1 MRYVFSKAFTP
12 PQDLS
17 AITNQTD
24 AYMTFSLLY
33 QLGYTLR
40 LYNKDFPADMQRPLD
55 LLQGC
60 LAIPIVFSTAIW
72 EYANATA
79 LEIGELVPLPPE
91 LEATASGAK
100 GTLREMPAKWTVI
113 AFYAIVAALLMWLF
127 GLYAWILMKRGIV
140 LPNTSSFPEFDVCS
154 KATYASNTSEPGSEN
169 DMATSKGEGLSSFL
183 RKKGLANAE
192 TTSIIKGIRG
202 TRIRICADNTCEIW
216 IVVGQKGETY
226 PTICGAL
233 QKKTQYH

>member
-1 MRYVFSKAFTP
+1 
-12 PQDLS
+12 
-17 AITNQTD
+17 
-24 AYMTFSLLY
+24 
-33 QLGYTLR
+33 
-40 LYNKDFPADMQRPLD
+40 MQRPLD